1 MFSFGAVV
9 IIRWRVLNTWKGKNL
24 KEKKKTRVDDVGL
37 LTISDRPPRTTPFF
51 YRQTWRSLPSIL
63 DFFLYSSFPAWV
75 FFLFPKKPSAIKEEE
90 NKKWKQMTTIWVFW
104 CSHTFYVFYLENG
117 VFFFLHWTVV
127 VCGRFRW
134 YRWKRKTWANNDLV
148 SSSHRFRGGRSSF
161 FDMNFISRSKR
172 FSFYVLRFDCIIG
185 NRWQTIRCGRFIHE
199 TSRVISFWTGKC
211 AELDTDPGRRPAHSG
226 TNLCH
231 SLQHVKVSRIFIN

>member
-104 CSHTFYVFYLENG
+104 CSHTFYVFYLKKMAY
-117 VFFFLHWTVV
+117 FFLTLNCRGVRSLPMISLKKKNL
-127 VCGRFRW
+127 GQQL
-134 YRWKRKTWANNDLV
+134 DLV
-148 SSSHRFRGGRSSF
+148 SSSHRFRGGGILF
-161 FDMNFISRSKR
+161 LWYE
-172 FSFYVLRFDCIIG
+172 FYFTL
-185 NRWQTIRCGRFIHE
+185 
-199 TSRVISFWTGKC
+199 
-211 AELDTDPGRRPAHSG
+211 
-226 TNLCH
+226 
-231 SLQHVKVSRIFIN
+231 